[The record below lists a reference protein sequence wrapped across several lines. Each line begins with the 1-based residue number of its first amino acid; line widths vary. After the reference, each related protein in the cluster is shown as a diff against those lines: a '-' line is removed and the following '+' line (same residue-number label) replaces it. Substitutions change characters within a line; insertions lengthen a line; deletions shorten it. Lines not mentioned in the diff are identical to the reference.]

1 MVKSSILEE
10 LLVMKLFLM
19 INLIETTFLAS
30 FFSIKS
36 ICKSVNLFISSFA
49 LKRTFSLNRLNILKL
64 FGTFRIS
71 CNSDS

>member
-10 LLVMKLFLM
+10 LLVMKTFLM

-36 ICKSVNLFISSFA
+36 ICKSVNLLYLPFA
-49 LKRTFSLNRLNILKL
+49 FEGEL
-64 FGTFRIS
+64 FLL
-71 CNSDS
+71 NSDLIF